1 MPASHRSVAPSGLLD
16 ERSFR
21 WMLRRATL
29 ALSLSLGLPIL
40 ALLALILFLLRSA
53 DWVDHT
59 DQVIAEANRVEN
71 LLVTMQSSFRGHAMT
86 REESYMAP
94 YRAARESLTPALR
107 SLEKKVSDNPSQV
120 EAVARLQSLAW
131 AWVEFAD
138 RALLMRDAERDLAAM
153 LARGTPLMNAA
164 RDQAMAVI
172 AEEERLRA
180 ERSAMLDWVATGL
193 FTVLALAALAGV
205 PALVIWLRRLLHTI
219 TASHR
224 QALTETA
231 RRAGQLEVTMRSIG
245 DAVVATD
252 AAGRVQFLN
261 PAAEHLTGW
270 SGNEAEGR
278 ALDEIFEIYS
288 EETGEPAENPVTRV
302 LRENVVLG
310 LANHT
315 VLRARDGRETPIEDS
330 AAPIRDEA
338 GEPVGVI
345 LVFHDVSEKR
355 QVARRV
361 EESERR
367 LRFLDE
373 LGEATRP
380 LAEAEEIMAETTR
393 RLGEHLR
400 VSRCAY
406 AEVEPESGA
415 FTILRDYTDGCGSV
429 RGDYELAQF
438 GPRAV
443 EDLEAGGTL
452 VLRDV
457 PAELASDPGAEAF
470 RAIDIEAI
478 VCCPL
483 NRERGLRAMLAVHQT
498 RPREWQQWEIVLVQ
512 EVAERAWATIERAR
526 VEEALRGNEAL
537 KTAILDTSLDGFIL
551 MSHRG
556 MILDWN
562 PAAEK
567 IFGRTPEEAVGRSL
581 ADTIVPERLRE
592 AHWTGLSRYL
602 ESGKARILGRRI
614 EVPGM
619 RADGSE
625 FPAEISIC
633 RIAGTEPPLFAG
645 YVRDI
650 SERKEAE
657 AAVAEASARVEAS
670 ALAVAEGSERFRLLA
685 EVVSLQVW
693 TAEIDGQL
701 DFGNQECFDY
711 FGARSDEDI
720 LGSAWV
726 QFVHPDDLEVTARA
740 WQAALAT
747 GERYEM
753 EFRLRRGDGEYRWFL
768 VRAEAMRDA
777 EGKIVKWFGTNTDIH
792 ALKLAQGEAER
803 ASRAK
808 DNFLAALSHE
818 LRTPL
823 TPVLM
828 IAGSLRGDD
837 RLPED
842 AREQLGVLERNIAL
856 EARLIDDLLDLTRI
870 SRGKLAL
877 RPQPCDAHSLIGLA
891 IEIVRDDAQAKG
903 ITFQRDLA
911 AHHSGL
917 IADPARFQQV
927 IWNLLRNAVKFTP
940 AGGTIT
946 IRTRDQASDRLC
958 IEVSDTGIGIQPEGV
973 EKIFLPFDQGGH
985 EGDHRFGGIG
995 LGLAIAHAIV
1005 DLHGGTI
1012 VAESEGVGKGATFTV
1027 ELPNAGDPPQGA
1039 ADEPDGETNLAD
1051 RVAKLSLLIVE
1062 DHEPTL
1068 RVLTRLLTR
1077 AGHRVVNAS
1086 TVASALAAAEAGTF
1100 DLVISDL
1107 GLPDGTGVE
1116 LMMQLRDRY
1125 HLRGIALSG
1134 YGMEEDIARSRAA
1147 GFQTHLIKPVD
1158 FDQLR
1163 RAIATVAM
1171 AE

>member
-59 DQVIAEANRVEN
+59 DRVIAEANRVEN
-71 LLVTMQSSFRGHAMT
+71 LLVTMQSGFRAHIVT
-86 REESYMAP
+86 QDDRYLIP
-94 YRAARESLTPALR
+94 YREARGKLTPAVRDLSR
-107 SLEKKVSDNPSQV
+107 MVADNPAQVQAVSQF
-120 EAVARLQSLAW
+120 RSSAW
-131 AWVEFAD
+131 AWIEFVE
-138 RALLMRDAERDLAAM
+138 RALLMGNAERDPATLVT
-153 LARGTPLMNAA
+153 RGAPMVEAA
-164 RDQAMAVI
+164 RDQAERII
-172 AEEERLRA
+172 AAEERLRA
-180 ERSAMLDWVATGL
+180 ELSALLDWVAMGL
-193 FTVLALAALAGV
+193 FTMLALAALVGV
-205 PALVIWLRRLLHTI
+205 PALVIWLRRLLHKI
-219 TASHR
+219 AASHR
-224 QALTETA
+224 QALMETA

-302 LRENVVLG
+302 LRDNVVLG

-406 AEVEPESGA
+406 AEVEGGA
-415 FTILRDYTDGCGSV
+415 FTILRDYTDGCGTT
-429 RGDYELAQF
+429 RGDYELALF

-483 NRERGLRAMLAVHQT
+483 NRECGLRAMLAVHQT

-526 VEEALRGNEAL
+526 VEEALRGSEAL

-556 MILDWN
+556 VILDWN
-562 PAAEK
+562 PSAER

-592 AHWTGLSRYL
+592 AHWAGLSRYL
-602 ESGKARILGRRI
+602 ESGEARILGRRV

-625 FPAEISIC
+625 FSAEISIG

-645 YVRDI
+645 YIRDI

-657 AAVAEASARVEAS
+657 AALAEASARVEAS

-693 TAEIDGQL
+693 TAEIEGQL
-701 DFGNQECFDY
+701 DFANQECFDY
-711 FGARSDEDI
+711 FGARSDADI
-720 LGSAWV
+720 LGNAWV
-726 QFVHPDDLEVTARA
+726 QFVHPDDLEATART
-740 WQAALAT
+740 WKAALAT
-747 GERYEM
+747 GERYET

-891 IEIVRDDAQAKG
+891 VEIVRDDAQAKG

-911 AHHSGL
+911 ARHSGL
-917 IADPARFQQV
+917 LADPARFQQV

-958 IEVSDTGIGIQPEGV
+958 IEVSDTGIGIQPEAV

-1005 DLHGGTI
+1005 DLHDGTI

-1027 ELPNAGDPPQGA
+1027 ELPNAGDPPHGA
-1039 ADEPDGETNLAD
+1039 SDEPDGELDPAHP
-1051 RVAKLSLLIVE
+1051 VAKLSLLLVE

-1077 AGHRVVNAS
+1077 AGHRVVNAG
-1086 TVASALAAAEAGTF
+1086 TVANALAAAESGTF